1 MLNKKIESYVTKQGA
16 CPFDEWFFSLSEYK
30 QVVVTAYI
38 KRVASGGSK
47 KNIRALKDGL
57 FEIKIAKE
65 GGLRIYFGEDGDYII
80 LLLSGGDKAS
90 QKRDITKAKKL
101 WSEYGKQK

>member
-38 KRVASGGSK
+38 KRVVSLGC
-47 KNIRALKDGL
+47 
-57 FEIKIAKE
+57 
-65 GGLRIYFGEDGDYII
+65 
-80 LLLSGGDKAS
+80 
-90 QKRDITKAKKL
+90 
-101 WSEYGKQK
+101 